1 MKLVANEAK
10 QYCSGAML
18 SIMTYMLGGTILQAF
33 MAECGIREERIG
45 IFVSVMQIVQ
55 LGVITLL
62 SPLMDKIKKV
72 LLVNALFPLLAIPTV
87 ILCLYLCVERSMTES
102 TAFLLLIAAGLLWNV
117 AYGIYSVVTYKVP
130 YHIIDMKYYG
140 RLMSCGGAISGLVGV
155 VFSSLMTYMQGRFD
169 YFNVMLA
176 FYGVCIAVIAVYI
189 IVSLSFKECGTAW
202 KTSVG
207 KSERG
212 KVNLLKYKPFSVLV
226 APNLLRGF
234 CLGVFGMAAT
244 VGYYFGILDGATA
257 SVMVVINSVVNIF
270 SSIIFE
276 KLNNALG
283 TGNLILSSS
292 ILLAASL
299 PLMLIGQNATVF
311 LIFFG
316 LAAFSINV
324 VNCSVPVAVVKIIDY
339 EVAGSYNGYRMMLN
353 TCGSALS
360 GFVFLGLCKLCGGVV
375 AMVIAGACQIFS
387 GVAYYLYL
395 KRSKDAKGVS
405 SM

>member
-1 MKLVANEAK
+1 MKFVENEAK

-33 MAECGIREERIG
+33 MAECGVEEEKIG

-55 LGVITLL
+55 ICMITLL
-62 SPLMDKIKKV
+62 SPLMDRIKKV
-72 LLVNALFPLLAIPTV
+72 LAVNALFPLLAIPAV
-87 ILCLYLCVERSMTES
+87 VLCVYLCLDRSMG
-102 TAFLLLIAAGLLWNV
+102 AHNIFLLFIGAGLLWNV

-140 RLMSCGGAISGLVGV
+140 RLMSRGGAISGFVGV
-155 VFSSLMTYMQGRFD
+155 IFSAVLTYMQRSFGYFD
-169 YFNVMLA
+169 VMLR
-176 FYGVCIAVIAVYI
+176 FYAVCFAIIAVYI
-189 IVSLSFKECGTAW
+189 IVSLSLKECGTAW
-202 KTSVG
+202 GADDVRKE
-207 KSERG
+207 K
-212 KVNLLKYKPFSVLV
+212 KKINLLKYKPFTILI

-257 SVMVVINSVVNIF
+257 SVMVVINSVVNIL

-276 KLNNALG
+276 NLNNAIG
-283 TGNLILSSS
+283 TRNLILSSS
-292 ILLAASL
+292 ILLATSL
-299 PLMLIGQNATVF
+299 PLMLVGQNATVF

-316 LAAFSINV
+316 LAAFAINI
-324 VNCSVPVAVVKIIDY
+324 VNCAVPAAIVKIIDY

-360 GFVFLGLCKLCGGVV
+360 GFVFLGLCELVGGVA
-375 AMVIAGACQIFS
+375 AMIVAGACQIAS
-387 GVAYYLYL
+387 AAVYWIYL
-395 KRSKDAKGVS
+395 KKVGK
-405 SM
+405 